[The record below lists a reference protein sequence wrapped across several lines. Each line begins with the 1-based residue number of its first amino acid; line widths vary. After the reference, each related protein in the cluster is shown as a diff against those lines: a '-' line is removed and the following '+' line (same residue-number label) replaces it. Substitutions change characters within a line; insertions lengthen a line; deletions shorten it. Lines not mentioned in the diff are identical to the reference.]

1 MDITQQLARLI
12 VSSQPD
18 SEARD
23 KARAGLL
30 DYVAV
35 TLPILRGDI
44 QDSGLSALRRV
55 YQAQDA
61 QTHALLLGYAGH
73 ALDYDD
79 FHPDFRGHPGTVILP
94 ALLALAA
101 EAYTWPESEAGAGAG
116 AGAGAADNEGT
127 SGTGVNVSADEFL
140 DAYVI
145 GVEVAGRFGLAAT
158 QQHYKAGFHSTATLG
173 TLAAAAAV
181 ARLLKT
187 SEAQTASLLG
197 IALTQASGLRA
208 QFGSAVKPLHAGF
221 AAQAAVTAGRLTL
234 AGFAGQQQ
242 GVIEAFL
249 LACCGEQSNASR
261 LTEHWAEP
269 WRIVSPGLEFKPY
282 ATCGGTHTAADVAR
296 RLRHLALQ
304 QFQGSVETMTAA
316 ISRIEVAFPPGGDIA
331 ANVTHPTTGMEARF
345 SLEYVIAS
353 CLLYDGVALEDVAE
367 GPVNPVIASL
377 AERVSRQ
384 PDFSAPPDEINPAA
398 RFHQVTIWF
407 EDAEPL
413 TCRMTRTESLAN
425 PPDLA
430 MKLKSCLGAAPQSLV
445 HEIASLCQLATKA
458 SLPGLTTILT
468 EALSDSAK

>member
-1 MDITQQLARLI
+1 MEITQQLARLI
-12 VSSQPD
+12 VTSQPD

-44 QDSGLSALRRV
+44 QDSGLTALRQV

-101 EAYTWPESEAGAGAG
+101 EAPPESGAGAG
-116 AGAGAADNEGT
+116 AGAGAADNDGT
-127 SGTGVNVSADEFL
+127 ESTGVNVSADNFL
-140 DAYVI
+140 DAYAI

-208 QFGSAVKPLHAGF
+208 QFGSAVKPLHAGL
-221 AAQAAVTAGRLTL
+221 AAQAAVVAARLTL

-249 LACCGEQSNASR
+249 LACCGEQSNPSR

-296 RLRHLALQ
+296 RLRRLALA
-304 QFQGSVETMTAA
+304 QFQGSVEAMTAA
-316 ISRIEVAFPPGGDIA
+316 IGRIEVAFPPGGDIA

-377 AERVSRQ
+377 AERVSRH

-398 RFHQVTIWF
+398 RFHQITIWF
-407 EDAEPL
+407 EGTEPL
-413 TCRMTRTESLAN
+413 TCRMTRSESLAN

-458 SLPGLTTILT
+458 SLPRLTTILT